1 MKTTR
6 RFASV
11 IALSL
16 VAAACSDSSVI
27 ATADEGSSGGDV
39 AGESV
44 PVGISD
50 FEVNDDGELWLFVDS
65 CGVPLDV
72 EVVEDE
78 TSIVVSVSQFIPPP
92 VTNDLGELEVVTDA
106 CQDAIQVELAQPIG
120 QRQVIDGNTDSPVD
134 GVRLTSPTPPTT
146 EAAFATSVPATVG
159 PNGADEVADIVVDG
173 FSISDLN
180 NAVQA
185 FLPDRLAADDIRIEY
200 SVGISVEDRESP
212 TVVVGMEAATRE
224 RADVALVE
232 QDLQRFVDSLVSAE
246 DNVVVDEVFEIR
258 TTGPVLLPE
267 SAPVIST
274 QGPNAFNSPTRI
286 GAFEGLAVEEAEDAA
301 LAAGWEFVDVRDID
315 FDEFDGNGESA
326 GRPADYL
333 ESLLGLYVED
343 GVVIEAWS
351 GGYRVASNEPLGD
364 VPLRFEGYEL
374 STNNDQ
380 ELSLDLEACHPDGP
394 KSQVTET
401 ANQVVITLTQVAQ
414 PPPTT
419 NELGEEDVQNDCQ
432 SSLNVRLQEPLDQ
445 REVIDGNT
453 GRVADFNG

>member
-1 MKTTR
+1 MQCSSEYCNDSHPRCPNALPTREPFRQPLRRSSKTIGESMKTTR
-6 RFASV
+6 RFALV
-11 IALSL
+11 IAVSL

-27 ATADEGSSGGDV
+27 SSADEGSGDGDV

-44 PVGISD
+44 PAAISD
-50 FEVNDDGELWLFVDS
+50 FAVNDDGELWLNIDS

-92 VTNDLGELEVVTDA
+92 VTNDLSEVGVEIDD
-106 CQDAIQVELAQPIG
+106 CQDGIQVELAQPIG
-120 QRQVIDGNTDSPVD
+120 QRQVIDGNTDSPVE
-134 GVRLTSPTPPTT
+134 GVGLTSPTPPTT

-159 PNGADEVADIVVDG
+159 PNGADEVADIVVD
-173 FSISDLN
+173 
-180 NAVQA
+180 
-185 FLPDRLAADDIRIEY
+185 
-200 SVGISVEDRESP
+200 
-212 TVVVGMEAATRE
+212 
-224 RADVALVE
+224 
-232 QDLQRFVDSLVSAE
+232 
-246 DNVVVDEVFEIR
+246 EVFEIR
-258 TTGPVLLPE
+258 TTGPIVLEE

-286 GAFEGLAVEEAEDAA
+286 GAFEGLAVGEAEDAA
-301 LAAGWEFVDVRDID
+301 LQAGWEFVEVRDID

-351 GGYRVASNEPLGD
+351 GGHRVLSNEPLVD
-364 VPLRFEGYEL
+364 VPLRFEGYEI
-374 STNNDQ
+374 SPNNDQ
-380 ELSLDLEACHPDGP
+380 ALSLDLEACHPDGP

-419 NELGEEDVQNDCQ
+419 NELGEADVQNDCQ

>member
-6 RFASV
+6 RFALV
-11 IALSL
+11 IAVSL

-27 ATADEGSSGGDV
+27 SSADEGSGDGDV

-44 PVGISD
+44 PAAISD
-50 FEVNDDGELWLFVDS
+50 FAVNDDGELWLNIDS

-92 VTNDLGELEVVTDA
+92 VTNDLSEVGVEIDD
-106 CQDAIQVELAQPIG
+106 CQDGIQVELAQPIG
-120 QRQVIDGNTDSPVD
+120 QRQVIDGNTDSPVE
-134 GVRLTSPTPPTT
+134 GVGLTSPTPPTT

-159 PNGADEVADIVVDG
+159 PNGADEVADIVVD
-173 FSISDLN
+173 
-180 NAVQA
+180 
-185 FLPDRLAADDIRIEY
+185 
-200 SVGISVEDRESP
+200 
-212 TVVVGMEAATRE
+212 
-224 RADVALVE
+224 
-232 QDLQRFVDSLVSAE
+232 
-246 DNVVVDEVFEIR
+246 EVFEIR
-258 TTGPVLLPE
+258 TTGPIVLEE

-286 GAFEGLAVEEAEDAA
+286 GAFEGLAVGEAEDAA
-301 LAAGWEFVDVRDID
+301 LQAGWEFVEVRDID

-351 GGYRVASNEPLGD
+351 GGHRVLSNEPLVD
-364 VPLRFEGYEL
+364 VPLRFEGYEI
-374 STNNDQ
+374 SPNNDQ
-380 ELSLDLEACHPDGP
+380 ALSLDLEACHPDGP

-419 NELGEEDVQNDCQ
+419 NELGEADVQNDCQ